1 MDGGAAHEP
10 VLREAVLELLR
21 PAACRSLLDCTIGF
35 GGHAEALLSAAP
47 EGACL
52 VGIDL
57 DEGNLRRAKDRLS
70 RFSSRVRL
78 FRASFDQAPEVLSEA
93 GQGPVDAL
101 LADLG
106 VCSGQLADAER
117 GFSYT
122 ADGPLDMRMDRSAG
136 RTAADLVHEL
146 DERSLADVIYAYGEE
161 RYSRR
166 IARAIVAA
174 RRHERIDRTL
184 QLARIVA
191 GALPRP
197 AAASRRGIHPAARTF
212 QALRIAVNDE
222 LGALER
228 LLGALPELLAVDGR
242 AAIISF
248 HSLEDRRVKQAF
260 AELAHAGAARRLTKK
275 PLSPDAQ
282 EVEKN
287 PRSRSGKLRGIERTA

>member
-21 PAACRSLLDCTIGF
+21 PAACRCMLDCTVGF
-35 GGHAEALLSAAP
+35 GGHAEALLSVAP
-47 EGACL
+47 EDACL

-57 DEGNLRRAKDRLS
+57 DEGNLRRARDRLS

-78 FRASFDQAPEVLSEA
+78 FQASFDQAAEVLAEA
-93 GQGPVDAL
+93 EQGPVDAL

-106 VCSGQLADAER
+106 VCSGQLDAADR

-122 ADGPLDMRMDRSAG
+122 ADGPLDMRMDPSG
-136 RTAADLVHEL
+136 DRTAADLVNEL
-146 DERSLADVIYAYGEE
+146 DERSLADLIYAYGEE

-174 RRHERIDRTL
+174 RKHERIERTL
-184 QLARIVA
+184 QLAGIIA
-191 GALPRP
+191 GALPR
-197 AAASRRGIHPAARTF
+197 AVATSRRGIHPAARTF

-222 LGALER
+222 LGSLER
-228 LLGALPELLAVDGR
+228 LLAALPELLAVGGR
-242 AAIISF
+242 AAVISF
-248 HSLEDRRVKQAF
+248 HSLEDRRVKRAF
-260 AELAHAGAARRLTKK
+260 AEMERSGIARRLSKK
-275 PLSPDAQ
+275 PLSPNAE

-287 PRSRSGKLRGIERTA
+287 PRSRSAKLRGIERIA